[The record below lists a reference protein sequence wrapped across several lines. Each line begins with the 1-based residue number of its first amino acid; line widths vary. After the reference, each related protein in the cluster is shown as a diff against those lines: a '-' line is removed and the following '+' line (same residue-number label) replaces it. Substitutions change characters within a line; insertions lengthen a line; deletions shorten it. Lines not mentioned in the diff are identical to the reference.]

1 MKMRN
6 SLMAAATIP
15 ALTVPALGLHR
26 LKDRCR
32 ARMQR
37 GQVLDKD
44 PIPKMQTVVAQA
56 DDQRIVIAS
65 RNAAGEID
73 SEYDRHTGML
83 AASSFY
89 GMLSEYQ
96 RTIRLHGRE

>member
-1 MKMRN
+1 V
-6 SLMAAATIP
+6 T
-15 ALTVPALGLHR
+15 
-26 LKDRCR
+26 
-32 ARMQR
+32 
-37 GQVLDKD
+37 
-44 PIPKMQTVVAQA
+44 QA

-89 GMLSEYQ
+89 GMLSKYQ